1 MKKMKISLAFVALS
15 LIALLSISSA
25 KATLDISVEVAN
37 PVIDQGDVQLIT
49 ATTNEPG
56 IGLLI
61 VLQPAMG
68 GPWTDFLT
76 AHPELMAL
84 LAGLPPEIQT
94 QLQGAIGDKIVSY
107 MLIGPIPEEAPIP
120 YPLSIPAIFPLNFTG
135 VNGEPSTYLVGDY
148 KVIFVYISNVET
160 NGQNPTND
168 VASVTHVETEI
179 NPTVRLIELDF
190 ACGRWFVVPEFALGT
205 IAPVLA
211 SLATLPRAKL
221 YKRKHA

>member
-148 KVIFVYISNVET
+148 KVIFVFISNVESLDQET
-160 NGQNPTND
+160 LGADSVATSITELPD
-168 VASVTHVETEI
+168 VSLV
-179 NPTVRLIELDF
+179 ELDF
-190 ACGRWFVVPEFALGT
+190 ACGRWFVVPEVPLGT

-211 SLATLPRAKL
+211 SLATLPLAKL